1 MGTGKNGTFDKNPE
15 WQQWAILSTQ
25 NCSIESINNENRI
38 NILYGKS
45 IERWLKFFKT
55 EHITILLSA
64 IEGHGKWDNQTPFE
78 NNNKPQNYVGP
89 IAVLTR
95 ATIRLSKLNAFW
107 KNVPAVSK
115 DIMNAEGF
123 ITSIG
128 IGEIPF
134 IKQATFSIWESEESM
149 KNFAYKMKNHRDVIQ
164 KTRKENWYAEEMFT
178 RFIPI
183 KTFGKIADKNAFD
196 RML

>member
-25 NCSIESINNENRI
+25 NCSIESIHDENRI
-38 NILYGKS
+38 NMLYGKS

-64 IEGHGKWDNQTPFE
+64 IEGHGKWDNHTPFE
-78 NNNKPQNYVGP
+78 YNNKPKNYVGP

-128 IGEIPF
+128 IGEIPY

-149 KNFAYKMKNHRDVIQ
+149 KNFAYKMKNHKDVIQ